1 MTKLEFDKYFK
12 MEILPII
19 ADKYEKDGIPDRP
32 ARREAYNNET
42 DYFCKDGQITEKQ
55 YNEWFIT
62 DSLETTLYWL

>member
-32 ARREAYNNET
+32 ARREAYNDET
-42 DYFCKDGQITEKQ
+42 DYLCKDGQITEKQ
-55 YNEWFIT
+55 YNEWCIT
-62 DSLETTLYWL
+62 DSLENTLYWL

>member
-19 ADKYEKDGIPDRP
+19 ADKYEKDGIPEKP

-42 DYFCKDGQITEKQ
+42 DYLCKDGQITEKQ
-55 YNEWFIT
+55 YNEWCIT

>member
-32 ARREAYNNET
+32 ARRESYNNQT
-42 DYFCKDGQITEKQ
+42 DYLCKDGQITEKQ
-55 YNEWFIT
+55 YNEWCIT
-62 DSLETTLYWL
+62 DSLENTLYWL

>member
-19 ADKYEKDGIPDRP
+19 ADKYEKNGIPDRP
-32 ARREAYNNET
+32 ARREAYNDEM
-42 DYFCKDGQITEKQ
+42 DYLCKDGQITEKQ
-55 YNEWFIT
+55 YNEWCIT